1 MDTYLEYRRQRL
13 EWMVISAA
21 AIMVPTVGGSA
32 LVSVYRIF
40 GTCAGGL
47 AAFFVY
53 EVGKDTPALA
63 YALLVLF
70 SIPCFHIMLNG
81 KYPKIGQFALIT
93 FGVILINKW
102 VAREDQTES
111 AFSLAMRRTLSV
123 AFGVLAGMLVTM
135 YVWPYEARV
144 RVRQAL
150 SWWLQTGSMLYD
162 QLWNSLWLSYA
173 TPAQNAATAHS
184 AALTDRV
191 QPMSEPAEWHAL
203 TTVRDYLD
211 NELQLQDS
219 LMEIR
224 ILLDDTQ
231 NEPRLKGPFPIDA
244 YKRILNACQRILDAM
259 VAARWVMLPV
269 PMVVAS
275 RLDQFPPLPPVA
287 VGRPATADTVQKTD
301 TFRRNEFEVSMY
313 PELVVDATELAPI
326 ERLSAAN
333 IKSQLDNCR
342 QHRRHSSSES
352 DTSNNQYSTFPAAR
366 RSQSGLSHSS
376 SASSAGSVT
385 DSSVLESGNTTE
397 EEEGRILL
405 DLPIGMA
412 STVMLEREQL
422 ELDRLVVN
430 SQHPTPHSPRL
441 QPQSASNGAT
451 GCPPDDYD
459 SDDDDDDDIHNSR
472 YMRERYEGEISQRI
486 SKIVEADL
494 LRRTAAVREQRDAL
508 VALTMYVLASALILK
523 TPLPAILPPI
533 HAAQRRVAEALSD
546 ILDPTA
552 TAVSHIAGLDSV
564 SSDDGDDQNG
574 EQEQIVLRAV
584 ARIRYV
590 FYYTQ
595 VMLGWEMVQ
604 ELNIVGSL
612 MRELYGSYGT
622 APSALPR

>member
-1 MDTYLEYRRQRL
+1 
-13 EWMVISAA
+13 
-21 AIMVPTVGGSA
+21 MVPTVGGSA
-32 LVSVYRIF
+32 LVSVYRIL

-47 AAFFVY
+47 AAFLVY
-53 EVGKDTPALA
+53 EVGKDTPPLA
-63 YALLVLF
+63 YALLVMF
-70 SIPCFHIMLNG
+70 SVPCFHIILNG

-102 VAREDQTES
+102 VAREDQMES

-123 AFGVLAGMLVTM
+123 AFGVMAGMLVTM

-173 TPAQNAATAHS
+173 TPAQKAAAHS
-184 AALTDRV
+184 ALQAGQAQAV
-191 QPMSEPAEWHAL
+191 SEPAEWHAL

-219 LMEIR
+219 LMEIQT
-224 ILLDDTQ
+224 LLNDTQ

-244 YKRILNACQRILDAM
+244 YKRILNACQRVLDAM

-275 RLDQFPPLPPVA
+275 RLDQFPPLPPA
-287 VGRPATADTVQKTD
+287 ASERPATADTIQKTD
-301 TFRRNEFEVSMY
+301 TFRGNEFGAPAP
-313 PELVVDATELAPI
+313 PELVVDTTELAPI
-326 ERLSAAN
+326 ERLSAAD
-333 IKSQLDNCR
+333 IKNQLDNCR

-352 DTSNNQYSTFPAAR
+352 DEGGHGYSTFPTAR
-366 RSQSGLSHSS
+366 RSQPRMSQSS
-376 SASSAGSVT
+376 SVSLPDSTT

-422 ELDRLVVN
+422 ELDRLVI
-430 SQHPTPHSPRL
+430 SGQHSTPHSPRL
-441 QPQSASNGAT
+441 RPQSSGSVGRSSLANA
-451 GCPPDDYD
+451 DAYD
-459 SDDDDDDDIHNSR
+459 SDDDDEIHSHG
-472 YMRERYEGEISQRI
+472 YVRERYEGEISQRI
-486 SKIVEADL
+486 SKIVEEDL
-494 LRRTAAVREQRDAL
+494 LKRTAAVREQRDAL

-523 TPLPAILPPI
+523 TPLPAVLPPI
-533 HAAQRRVAEALSD
+533 HAAQRRVAKALSD

-552 TAVSHIAGLDSV
+552 TA
-564 SSDDGDDQNG
+564 
-574 EQEQIVLRAV
+574 
-584 ARIRYV
+584 
-590 FYYTQ
+590 
-595 VMLGWEMVQ
+595 
-604 ELNIVGSL
+604 
-612 MRELYGSYGT
+612 
-622 APSALPR
+622 